1 MINGKRTFCKS
12 VTGTRKGW
20 TWKTQSKTEVDWQA
34 AGMAKWSGR
43 DVFSRP
49 QFPSFKLDA
58 SCGEIELPLER
69 SNTQIFV
76 YLYLYYTCHKYLAGH
91 TIGVKEP
98 ANVHKCWKQYNKT
111 QNENKDILLWTQTV
125 MWDVALKKK
134 QANGEK
140 VAMEK
145 NRCNDW
151 KNWRNINVNRRAVRK
166 VESAVLQHFFLTDT
180 GWLTTEN
187 EYVGNTKRRLRLE
200 TLSDK
205 QVAGT
210 YHETKKPTTVGKN
223 NAECN

>member
-91 TIGVKEP
+91 TIGVKNLQTFTNAE
-98 ANVHKCWKQYNKT
+98 NNITKRKMKTKIFSCEHK
-111 QNENKDILLWTQTV
+111 LWCG
-125 MWDVALKKK
+125 MSLSNKK

-140 VAMEK
+140 LQWRKIDAMFGK
-145 NRCNDW
+145 
-151 KNWRNINVNRRAVRK
+151 
-166 VESAVLQHFFLTDT
+166 
-180 GWLTTEN
+180 TE
-187 EYVGNTKRRLRLE
+187 EI
-200 TLSDK
+200 
-205 QVAGT
+205 
-210 YHETKKPTTVGKN
+210 
-223 NAECN
+223 